1 MNCRQYVNAVNN
13 RVSYSNKHVSHG
25 TPFRHSTGRKCFYA
39 PLNPPLVPGKR
50 HRAGQFCRR
59 VGQKKVCLS

>member
-39 PLNPPLVPGKR
+39 PLIR
-50 HRAGQFCRR
+50 HWYRENGIVQVSS
-59 VGQKKVCLS
+59 VGG